1 MDYKKSKTN
10 SNADADYQNVNEIM
24 TGLRSY
30 FDRCVGSILLY
41 RMERLQYQTLKEQNP
56 KVPLS
61 ELYGAE
67 HLLRLFGM
75 WISIY

>member
-1 MDYKKSKTN
+1 MDYKKLKTN
-10 SNADADYQNVNEIM
+10 SDADADYQNVNEIM

-56 KVPLS
+56 KVALS